1 MSYEEILEEIL
12 PDDWEM
18 VDSSVIICPCGYE
31 IELDG
36 QCPDG
41 CVSPL
46 RTMGM
51 I

>member
-1 MSYEEILEEIL
+1 MDELIAEIL
-12 PDDWEM
+12 PDDWE
-18 VDSSVIICPCGYE
+18 VENELLVCPHGHV

-36 QCPDG
+36 NCPDG

-46 RTMGM
+46 RSQGL